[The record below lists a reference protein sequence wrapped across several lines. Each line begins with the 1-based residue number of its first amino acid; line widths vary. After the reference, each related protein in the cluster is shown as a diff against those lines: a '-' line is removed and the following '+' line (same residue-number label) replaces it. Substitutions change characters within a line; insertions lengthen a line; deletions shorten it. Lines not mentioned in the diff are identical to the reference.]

1 MQKGELAT
9 WVGIVL
15 SGKLG
20 AVIDGR
26 TVGHMGVGS
35 VVGEVAFFVGGL
47 VILEKILLMNGI
59 GAILWQS
66 ALERD
71 YPLALGITLVTAAV
85 VASLRLV
92 GDVVRTAID
101 PRRREVA

>member
-1 MQKGELAT
+1 
-9 WVGIVL
+9 
-15 SGKLG
+15 
-20 AVIDGR
+20 
-26 TVGHMGVGS
+26 
-35 VVGEVAFFVGGL
+35 
-47 VILEKILLMNGI
+47 MNGI

-92 GDVVRTAID
+92 GDVVLTAID